1 MEVTF
6 SALFLGSRAL
16 MAKVCQSLEQP
27 AVPTDSYFSMH
38 SIQTIKVTGPDAFEF
53 LQAQLTNDLRRLAS
67 EAEILA
73 AWCSPKGRV
82 IWFGTVFSVDTGYG
96 LSAPAETADAI
107 VKRMTMFRFRSKV
120 EFEVTD
126 DGQTVD
132 PAFLIEHGYPYIGSS
147 QVEQFTP
154 HMLNLDRLDAI
165 SMDKGCYPGQ
175 EIVARTHYKG
185 ATKRRAIR
193 FASDAPVYAGDKVSL
208 DGRDV
213 GEVLN
218 VSDRNLLAVVPVDL
232 ADAGLSVGDIMLS
245 HEPLRSLEPDPK

>member
-1 MEVTF
+1 
-6 SALFLGSRAL
+6 
-16 MAKVCQSLEQP
+16 
-27 AVPTDSYFSMH
+27 
-38 SIQTIKVTGPDAFEF
+38 
-53 LQAQLTNDLRRLAS
+53 
-67 EAEILA
+67 
-73 AWCSPKGRV
+73 V

-120 EFEVTD
+120 EFAIID
-126 DGQTVD
+126 DGQTID
-132 PAFLIEHGYPYIGSS
+132 PAFLIERGYPYIGSS

-185 ATKRRAIR
+185 ATKRRTRR
-193 FASDAPVYAGDKVSL
+193 FKSDAPVSEGDKVSL

-232 ADAGLSVGDIMLS
+232 AEAGLSVGDTKLT
-245 HEPLRSLEPDPK
+245 HDPLPQMEPDPK